1 MSFVPRGSHHTA
13 LGVQSCRPYLKPQ
26 GIASGRASII
36 IEYYKQH
43 KNKRSTLRL
52 EDEQSLVFVSIISK
66 FSFVHATTATQL

>member
-36 IEYYKQH
+36 IKYYKQY
-43 KNKRSTLRL
+43 KRSTLRL